1 MVLAPYHVHY
11 EVDDHVGRDDFE
23 LFKEQ
28 TQNQIDDL
36 KKEARRRDYIIKDL
50 EASRR
55 ETAEKIEHLREKTR
69 KCNRRVKGLKIL
81 EENRKI
87 DDWRTRSSSNPYS
100 TDENRGYS
108 ADSDTACSFVCR
120 AR

>member
-11 EVDDHVGRDDFE
+11 EADDHVGRDDFE

-28 TQNQIDDL
+28 TQNQIDD
-36 KKEARRRDYIIKDL
+36 
-50 EASRR
+50 
-55 ETAEKIEHLREKTR
+55 
-69 KCNRRVKGLKIL
+69 
-81 EENRKI
+81 
-87 DDWRTRSSSNPYS
+87 WRTRSSSNPDS